1 MEKGGGKK
9 QLVTLNVVAETPT
22 FNLLSEV
29 ASQLPT
35 TCTLY
40 VLQVKIEIRSN
51 LGQPNKVDSQFPV
64 SPGPNYSETTTHC
77 RLREKKT
84 NLNNFNP
91 F

>member
-9 QLVTLNVVAETPT
+9 QLVTLNVVAESPT

-40 VLQVKIEIRSN
+40 VLQVKTEIRSN
-51 LGQPNKVDSQFPV
+51 QGQPNKVD
-64 SPGPNYSETTTHC
+64 
-77 RLREKKT
+77 
-84 NLNNFNP
+84 LNFLCLLALIIHELQP
-91 F
+91 TVG

>member
-1 MEKGGGKK
+1 MEKGGSKK
-9 QLVTLNVVAETPT
+9 QLVSTTVVAETST
-22 FNLLSEV
+22 FNLSSEA

-64 SPGPNYSETTTHC
+64 SPSPNCSGTTTYC
-77 RLREKKT
+77 RLRGKE
-84 NLNNFNP
+84 N
-91 F
+91 

>member
-35 TCTLY
+35 TCMLY
-40 VLQVKIEIRSN
+40 VLQVKPRS
-51 LGQPNKVDSQFPV
+51 
-64 SPGPNYSETTTHC
+64 T
-77 RLREKKT
+77 
-84 NLNNFNP
+84 
-91 F
+91 

>member
-9 QLVTLNVVAETPT
+9 QLVTLNIQHSTT

-35 TCTLY
+35 TCMLY

-64 SPGPNYSETTTHC
+64 SPGPNYSGTTTYC
-77 RLREKKT
+77 RLRGKK
-84 NLNNFNP
+84 LI
-91 F
+91 